1 MCPLVMDLISLFDF
15 LSRGGK
21 AYLHLNSCE
30 GQSMGSLI
38 ISGPIKEKLPSATT
52 RKATAMRA
60 GTPQLET
67 SSCSPLN

>member
-38 ISGPIKEKLPSATT
+38 ISGPIKEKLPS
-52 RKATAMRA
+52 
-60 GTPQLET
+60 ET
-67 SSCSPLN
+67 FAF